1 MCNNAHSQR
10 RNTMKKTTC
19 ALILSFYLSSIAP
32 VKALDTIIL
41 IPALAEKNYGA
52 VMYYTRS
59 VLSETEDRMKKGD
72 LLDIVLTSVIGLIY
86 LGVAVLNEDGQSAS
100 INTAELSEMG
110 YSKSEIDQ
118 FANDMNA
125 INKISQLPKDQQEN
139 EFRGITLSAVTLEI
153 LNLQ

>member
-1 MCNNAHSQR
+1 
-10 RNTMKKTTC
+10 MKKTTC
-19 ALILSFYLSSIAP
+19 ALILSVYLSTITPA
-32 VKALDTIIL
+32 KALDTIIL
-41 IPALAEKNYGA
+41 IPALADKNYGA

-59 VLSETEDRMKKGD
+59 VTGGFVDKLKKGD
-72 LLDIVLTSVIGLIY
+72 LLDIVMLSVFGLMY

-100 INTAELSEMG
+100 INTAELSQMG
-110 YSKSEIDQ
+110 YSEREINQ